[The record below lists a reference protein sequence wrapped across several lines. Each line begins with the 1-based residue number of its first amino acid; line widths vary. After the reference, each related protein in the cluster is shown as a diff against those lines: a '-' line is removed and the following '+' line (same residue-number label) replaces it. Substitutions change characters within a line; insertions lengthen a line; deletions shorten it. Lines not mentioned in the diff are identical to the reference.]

1 MVTLRLVAGPRVQP
15 VNARNDLD
23 AVKMMA
29 RRLDTV
35 KIACTGWDVGS
46 VPYHH
51 GDLRRA
57 LLDATLALVDEH
69 GIDGFTLREVAR
81 RAGVSHNAPYHH
93 FPDKRA
99 LVAGLAEESYEQ
111 LRAQLLAA
119 TAGTRDALEALRA
132 IGLAYVRF
140 AVRHPSRFRVMNRP
154 ELRSPGRVT
163 PVEAAGERTERP
175 VHDAIA
181 AGQAAGLL
189 VGGDV
194 EAIALTAW
202 AAVHG
207 LATLVVDGPLR
218 HRFRSLR
225 AAEGA
230 ATQVIDGLLNGLRKR

>member
-1 MVTLRLVAGPRVQP
+1 
-15 VNARNDLD
+15 
-23 AVKMMA
+23 
-29 RRLDTV
+29 
-35 KIACTGWDVGS
+35 VGS
-46 VPYHH
+46 ARYHH

-99 LVAGLAEESYEQ
+99 LVADLAAESYAE
-111 LRAQLLAA
+111 LGVELAA
-119 TAGTRDALEALRA
+119 AARGAADPLAALRT
-132 IGLAYVRF
+132 IGIAYVRF

-163 PVEAAGERTERP
+163 PVEAAGERTEQP
-175 VHDAIA
+175 VRDVIA
-181 AGQAAGLL
+181 AAQAAGVL
-189 VGGDV
+189 VAGEVD
-194 EAIALTAW
+194 AIALTAW

-207 LATLVVDGPLR
+207 LAMLVVDGPLR

-225 AAEGA
+225 AAEQA
-230 ATQVIDGLLNGLRKR
+230 AAQVIDGMLDGLRRR

>member
-1 MVTLRLVAGPRVQP
+1 MAYRL
-15 VNARNDLD
+15 DS
-23 AVKMMA
+23 VKMRCA
-29 RRLDTV
+29 
-35 KIACTGWDVGS
+35 GWSVGS
-46 VPYHH
+46 TRYHH

-111 LRAQLLAA
+111 LRAEMVKASR
-119 TAGTRDALEALRA
+119 GTHDALATLRA

-175 VHDAIA
+175 VLEAIA

-194 EAIALTAW
+194 AAIALTAW

-207 LATLVVDGPLR
+207 LAALVVDGPLR

-225 AAEGA
+225 AAERA
-230 ATQVIDGLLNGLRKR
+230 AVQVIDGLVDGLRRR